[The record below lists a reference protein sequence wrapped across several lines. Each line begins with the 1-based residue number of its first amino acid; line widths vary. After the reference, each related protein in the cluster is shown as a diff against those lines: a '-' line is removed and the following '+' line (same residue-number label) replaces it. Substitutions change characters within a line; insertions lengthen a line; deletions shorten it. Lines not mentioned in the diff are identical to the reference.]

1 MPTPRQYKNA
11 AERQAAYEKRR
22 DAARD
27 EELRGKGLP
36 PMPLISTMPGTRR
49 WKGMLDLARALV
61 QGVCDERESYYDDR
75 SEEWQESERG
85 ETFQQHSD
93 EIADMLAVLEEI
105 GNE

>member
-1 MPTPRQYKNA
+1 MPTPRQYKSA
-11 AERQAAYEKRR
+11 AERQAAYQKRK

-36 PMPLISTMPGTRR
+36 SLPLISTMPGTRR

-61 QGVCDERESYYDDR
+61 QGVCDERESCYDDR

-85 ETFQQHSD
+85 ETF
-93 EIADMLAVLEEI
+93 LENSEPI
-105 GNE
+105 GEAREALDGISEL

>member
-22 DAARD
+22 KAARD

-36 PMPLISTMPGTRR
+36 PMPLIPTMPGTRR
-49 WKGMLDLARALV
+49 WKGMIDLARALV

-85 ETFQQHSD
+85 ETF
-93 EIADMLAVLEEI
+93 LENSEAI
-105 GNE
+105 GEAREALDGISEV